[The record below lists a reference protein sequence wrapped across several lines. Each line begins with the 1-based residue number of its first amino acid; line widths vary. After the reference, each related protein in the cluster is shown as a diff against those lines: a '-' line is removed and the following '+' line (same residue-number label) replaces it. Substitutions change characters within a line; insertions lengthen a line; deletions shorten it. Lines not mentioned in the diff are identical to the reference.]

1 MPIVRIEI
9 GKHSKEQKKEL
20 IQKVSKV
27 VVEVLKEPKS
37 NIMVLLK
44 EIPDENW
51 GVGGE
56 TVKELKIKYRK

>member
-9 GKHSKEQKKEL
+9 GEHSKEQKREL

-37 NIMVLLK
+37 NCMVLLK

-56 TVKELKIKYRK
+56 TVEELEIKYRK